1 MIDSKLPHVGTTIFT
16 KMSKLA
22 LDYNAINLAQ
32 GFPNFP
38 VDERLI
44 QILTENCNKNIH
56 QYAPMAGNLLLIEQI
71 KQLTKKSYQRNLDSN
86 EVLITAGA
94 TQGIFTAIQTLVF
107 QDDEVII
114 IDPAYDCYAPAVELV
129 GGKCVHI
136 AMESDFTIDWNK
148 IENAFTKKTKLLII
162 NNPHNPSGKILSQ
175 HDLDQLKSILLK
187 NEHVFLLADEV
198 YEYITFEQKHIS
210 INTIP
215 ELYERSIIVSS
226 FGKSFHITGWKI
238 GYLIAGSEV
247 MNEIKKVHQF
257 LVFCVNSL
265 AQQTLADY
273 LNIVDVSDLGKF
285 YQEKRD
291 FFQSLL
297 KSSRFKVLPSE
308 GSFFQA
314 LDYSEISNEKDLE
327 FCERMV
333 KEHGVAAIPMS
344 VFYKNNSE
352 RNIIRFCFAKDN
364 DTLIQA
370 AQKLCRL

>member
-1 MIDSKLPHVGTTIFT
+1 MIDSKLLHVGTTIFT